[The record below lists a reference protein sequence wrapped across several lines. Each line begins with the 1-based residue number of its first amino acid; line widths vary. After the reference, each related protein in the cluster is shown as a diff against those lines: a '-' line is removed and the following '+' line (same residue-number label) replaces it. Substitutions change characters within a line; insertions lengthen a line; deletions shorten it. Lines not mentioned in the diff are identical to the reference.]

1 MKNKT
6 LKALTVALSVLM
18 TAPAMA
24 GGIKLAHD
32 SPPDAGKFAGYLWGQ
47 TFAAH
52 LRGNGIE
59 VEEFARGALGGEAE
73 RLDQVIQGLLEVS
86 MSDVN
91 SPGSLNKLAFGVYL
105 PYLFE
110 TSAKLDTALDERGML
125 AAINEGTTPKGIRVL
140 GFYHLG
146 LPAGVFDTKHAV
158 NTMAD
163 MSGLRLRALDEF
175 QIKLFEAWGASGT
188 IVSWPE
194 VTNGLQ
200 TGVVDGYLNPP
211 LMPLL
216 FGQTEILKHFSDLRV
231 AQSVRSVICS
241 EDWYQSLSDAERAV
255 VGDAVTMA
263 NAENRAWLAKREGI
277 LKALAGA
284 GIEVT
289 TPSAEA
295 LAEFRAAARTVYAS
309 GPVDADGV
317 AAWVA
322 AAE

>member
-1 MKNKT
+1 MKLGKIKAVT
-6 LKALTVALSVLM
+6 LALSLLM
-18 TAPAMA
+18 AAPAMA

-47 TFAAH
+47 TFSTY
-52 LRGNGIE
+52 LRDNGIE

-86 MSDVN
+86 MSDVK
-91 SPGSLNKLAFGVYL
+91 SPGSLNKLTFGVYL

-110 TSAKLDTALDERGML
+110 TSAKLDTALYEGGML
-125 AAINEGTTPKGIRVL
+125 EAINAGTTPKGVRVL
-140 GFYHLG
+140 SFYHLG
-146 LPAGVFDTKHAV
+146 LPAGVFNTKHAV
-158 NTMAD
+158 SDMAD

-194 VTNGLQ
+194 VTNALQ

-231 AQSVRSVICS
+231 AQSVRAVICS
-241 EDWYQSLSDAERAV
+241 EDWYQSLSAAERKV
-255 VGDAVTMA
+255 VDDAVAMA

-277 LKALAGA
+277 LQALAGA
-284 GIEVT
+284 GVEVT

-295 LAEFRAAARTVYAS
+295 LADFRAAAQEVYDS
-309 GPVDADGV
+309 GPVDAEGV